1 MKQHNHM
8 QTSKCLM
15 LVDLHVFEV
24 LWVFLSMQ
32 ICLPVHRQMGLCS
45 TEKRGLE
52 KEILSW
58 FVCSD
63 APTPLIRRY
72 YTLLLNLKC
81 SDRDT
86 VCNVQWCIIGVFFCL
101 VFWKYFSSEIF

>member
-1 MKQHNHM
+1 MKQHNYM

-32 ICLPVHRQMGLCS
+32 IWLPVHRQMGLWP

-52 KEILSW
+52 KEILSQ

-63 APTPLIRRY
+63 APTPLTEILFAVY
-72 YTLLLNLKC
+72 SGALLGC
-81 SDRDT
+81 
-86 VCNVQWCIIGVFFCL
+86 FFCCCF
-101 VFWKYFSSEIF
+101 FWKDFSSEIF